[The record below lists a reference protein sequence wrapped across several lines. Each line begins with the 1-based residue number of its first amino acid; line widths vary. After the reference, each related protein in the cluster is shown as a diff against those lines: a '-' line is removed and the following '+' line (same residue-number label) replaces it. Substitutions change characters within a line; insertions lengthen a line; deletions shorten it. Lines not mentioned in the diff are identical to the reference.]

1 MKDRI
6 VEDQAGYERTEQNR
20 TGKDSTVEDRAGYE
34 RTEQYRTGKDSRR
47 QGMI

>member
-1 MKDRI
+1 M
-6 VEDQAGYERTEQNR
+6 TEQNR
-20 TGKDSTVEDRAGYE
+20 TGKDSTVEDRAGYD